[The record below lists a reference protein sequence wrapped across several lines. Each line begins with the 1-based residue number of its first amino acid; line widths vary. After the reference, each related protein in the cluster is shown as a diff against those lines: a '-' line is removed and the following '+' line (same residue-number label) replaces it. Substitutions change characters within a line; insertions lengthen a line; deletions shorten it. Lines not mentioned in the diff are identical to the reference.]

1 MRMQLKRLILIV
13 LLATPFLT
21 RAQKDNA
28 KKEPKDSSKIKL
40 KDIEVN
46 FIASY
51 YEQDGNHSP
60 VTGGIGTEYLTN
72 MAPTLSIKVPLD
84 SFRTLN
90 VDGGV
95 DFYSSASSDNISN
108 PYLDPDQVSGASA
121 EDERS
126 YVNID
131 YSKKKGQFE
140 KGISG
145 GVSF

>member
-1 MRMQLKRLILIV
+1 MQLKRLILIV

-60 VTGGIGTEYLTN
+60 VTGGIGTESLTN

-95 DFYSSASSDNISN
+95 DFYSSASSSFR
-108 PYLDPDQVSGASA
+108 Q
-121 EDERS
+121 
-126 YVNID
+126 
-131 YSKKKGQFE
+131 
-140 KGISG
+140 
-145 GVSF
+145 GV